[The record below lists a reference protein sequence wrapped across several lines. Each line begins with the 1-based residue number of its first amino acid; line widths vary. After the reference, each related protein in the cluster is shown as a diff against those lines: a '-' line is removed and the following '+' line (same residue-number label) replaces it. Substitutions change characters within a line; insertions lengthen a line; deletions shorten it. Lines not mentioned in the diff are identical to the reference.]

1 VGCELLSPMS
11 SIRSA
16 IVGARPCWLEMP
28 TVTDSDDP
36 GRLRPKYAASSR
48 AVLVHDKDKIYVF
61 FEDETART
69 DVESHRDVRRLSAKE
84 VEELEKKRPY
94 LRFLTSDAVSVGR
107 GSQGT
112 GRGVVLLGDVFAR
125 LAETFGI
132 VECEPCRR
140 RRKLFNKIPL
150 WRWWRPN

>member
-1 VGCELLSPMS
+1 M
-11 SIRSA
+11 
-16 IVGARPCWLEMP
+16 GARPYWLEMP
-28 TVTDSDDP
+28 TVTDNDDP

-69 DVESHRDVRRLSAKE
+69 DVESHRDVRRFSAKE
-84 VEELEKKRPY
+84 VEELERKRPY
-94 LRFLTSDAVSVGR
+94 LRFLTSDAVSAAR

-125 LAETFGI
+125 LAKTFGI
-132 VECEPCRR
+132 AECEPCKGRR
-140 RRKLFNKIPL
+140 ERLNKIAL
-150 WRWWRPN
+150 WRWSRP